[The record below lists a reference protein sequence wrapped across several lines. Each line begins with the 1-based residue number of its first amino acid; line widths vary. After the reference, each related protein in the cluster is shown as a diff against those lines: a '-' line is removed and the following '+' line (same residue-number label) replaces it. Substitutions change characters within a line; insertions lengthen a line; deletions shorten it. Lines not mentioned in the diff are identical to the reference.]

1 MRRQVR
7 LAMFVALAGALVLSA
22 CGGSGGEEAPATKAP
37 SEDAGTP
44 SSSVSLGSKSSAGA
58 VSSVD
63 DVEKATVLIFAEG
76 TKFDPLGEMPNAR
89 WRGTGFIIDQSGIA
103 VTNNHVAT
111 GAGRITVR
119 VGGEDQERV
128 ARVLGVSECSD
139 LAVIDIEGEDFPFL
153 DWYDGEV
160 KAGLD
165 VYAAGY
171 PLSYQA
177 KEGEE
182 YNLTKGIISKPRAN
196 GESTWASVDYALEH
210 DATINPGNSGG
221 PLVTEDAEVVGV
233 NFMSDSS
240 TGRYWAIGADEAI
253 PVVERLKENE
263 DVNSIG
269 VNGEVVVD
277 QDGNPLGVWVASV
290 ASGSAA
296 DKAGVRPGDI
306 ISSLENIYV
315 ASDGTMKEYCGVLKS
330 HNPDDTLALEVIRF
344 STGETLTGQ
353 LNGRELETS
362 AVFDPNAG
370 SNTGDSG
377 TTGTSTTGYID
388 TSDAY
393 SSIALELPGSWA
405 ETDGSAWVD
414 GDDVIGASITAAPDM
429 EAYSRTWGAPGLF
442 FGVSD
447 DLARLG
453 GHVQILDAIRPDY
466 LAECKLDS
474 RSDYN
479 DGYYRGKADLF
490 YNCGGP
496 GGAQTLVLS
505 AVPTDNSQ
513 DFTILLIVQMVN
525 PEDEDIAIHAL
536 DTFRVIGTL
545 P

>member
-1 MRRQVR
+1 MRRRVH
-7 LAMFVALAGALVLSA
+7 LFVFVALVGALLLSA
-22 CGGSGGEEAPATKAP
+22 CGGSGGDEAPATKAP
-37 SEDAGTP
+37 AEPAGTSEP
-44 SSSVSLGSKSSAGA
+44 SVSLGSKSSAGA
-58 VSSVD
+58 VSSLE

-76 TKFDPLGEMPNAR
+76 TKYDPLGEMPNAS
-89 WRGTGFIIDQSGIA
+89 WRGTGFIIDPSGLA

-111 GAGRITVR
+111 GAGRMTVR
-119 VGGEDQERV
+119 VGGETQERV

-139 LAVIDIEGEDFPFL
+139 LAVIDVEGDGFPFL

-171 PLSYQA
+171 PLSRQA
-177 KEGEE
+177 IEGEE

-196 GESTWASVDYALEH
+196 GESSWSSVDYALEH

-221 PLVTEDAEVVGV
+221 PLVTEDGKVVGV
-233 NFMSDSS
+233 NYM
-240 TGRYWAIGADEAI
+240 TGGEGRFFAISAEEAI
-253 PVVERLKENE
+253 PVVEQLKKDE

-269 VNGEVVVD
+269 VNGEVVLD

-290 ASGSAA
+290 ASGSPA
-296 DKAGVRPGDI
+296 DKSGVRPGDI
-306 ISSLENIYV
+306 ISSLESVYV
-315 ASDGTMKEYCGVLKS
+315 ATDGTMNQYCGVLKS
-330 HNPDDTLALEVIRF
+330 HNPDDTLALEVIRWN
-344 STGETLTGQ
+344 TGEVLTGQ
-353 LNGRELETS
+353 LNGRELEVTS
-362 AVFDPNAG
+362 VFDSSAS
-370 SNTGDSG
+370 SNTGSSD
-377 TTGTSTTGYID
+377 TTGSTTTGYVD
-388 TSDAY
+388 VADAY
-393 SSIALELPGSWA
+393 SSIAVEIPESWA
-405 ETDGSAWVD
+405 DTDGSEWMD
-414 GDDVIGASITAAPDM
+414 GNDVIGASITAAPDLD
-429 EAYSRTWGAPGLF
+429 AYNRTWDAPGMF

-453 GHVQILDAIRPDY
+453 GHVQILDAVRPDY
-466 LAECKLDS
+466 LGDCKLDS

-490 YNCGGP
+490 NNCGGP
-496 GGAQTLVLS
+496 GGSQTLVLS